1 MTWAKNIAIVVAAT
15 LATVALLEIALQLY
29 VTHVEGKGRL
39 FRADPNMG
47 WGNLPNIKVT
57 RLNAAGEKWV
67 VQNGPEGFRKIAE
80 PIYPRRTIL
89 ILGDSL

>member
-1 MTWAKNIAIVVAAT
+1 
-15 LATVALLEIALQLY
+15 
-29 VTHVEGKGRL
+29 
-39 FRADPNMG
+39 MG

-67 VQNGPEGFRKIAE
+67 VENGPEGFRKIAE